1 MELYFTKEEMIDF
14 LKRDG
19 YTIETI
25 KTWKSQ
31 NSYHNQVHDTYH
43 NVEVAYKGTFD
54 VFNNVDGMYRDDS
67 VSSFKIESVFREVLR
82 KKLLNL

>member
-67 VSSFKIESVFREVLR
+67 VSSFKIESVFREALR
-82 KKLLNL
+82 KKLLSL